1 MDISEYKIVK
11 GDFVELHEITPDD
24 AQIIYNWR
32 TSSSGQFMNQ
42 PDGYSL
48 ESQQNWMQNR
58 PANEIN
64 YTIISKESGQK
75 VGMIAI
81 VGISIQDKNA
91 EVGRLLLAPEFLK
104 ASNPSGLEALKICYN
119 LILNVWGFNKIYGN
133 VLSENKPMLKMQKYL
148 GMVEEGLLK
157 QQKNIHGKMYDLHL
171 VAIFQEQFNK
181 SYLPKIQFLLKA
193 FRKQ

>member
-104 ASNPSGLEALKICYN
+104 ASNPYGLEALKICYN

-133 VLSENKPMLKMQKYL
+133 AV
-148 GMVEEGLLK
+148 
-157 QQKNIHGKMYDLHL
+157 
-171 VAIFQEQFNK
+171 
-181 SYLPKIQFLLKA
+181 
-193 FRKQ
+193 RK